1 MEELGLDPGAETP
14 LYRSWGRGFDLRVS
28 RKDLGL
34 PALPSEDP
42 PLLTFWSGGG
52 TYNANTTAPAA
63 GLAACWAGNVSYT

>member
-52 TYNANTTAPAA
+52 DI
-63 GLAACWAGNVSYT
+63 